1 MTIFLFLIQIDP
13 DRTIFEQSIELPYDL
28 EWEFPKHRL
37 EFIKVIGSGT
47 FGQVWLAN
55 GRGIHALAPRE
66 HNSIAIR
73 RRAKLRLNRRVPQK
87 LLNCF
92 LDDDLCDQSVFV
104 AAKTL
109 KGLLIFFSSLFP
121 GNIYLFEFNHKN
133 SRKRCEYFQSSH
145 KKHQSDVSV
154 FIVDFEHNFNLF
166 LVFLLL
172 NLNK

>member
-1 MTIFLFLIQIDP
+1 MQIDP

-37 EFIKVIGSGT
+37 EFIRVIGSGT

-73 RRAKLRLNRRVPQK
+73 RRAKLRLNRKVPQK

-92 LDDDLCDQSVFV
+92 LDDNMCDQSVFV

-109 KGLLIFFSSLFP
+109 KGWLQCFSLELP
-121 GNIYLFEFNHKN
+121 ANTYLFKLNHKS
-133 SRKRCEYFQSSH
+133 SRERCEYVQS
-145 KKHQSDVSV
+145 
-154 FIVDFEHNFNLF
+154 
-166 LVFLLL
+166 
-172 NLNK
+172 